1 MNFSTSIAIGSSIVA
16 GIALL
21 TAATVAFKLRK
32 IRADQRVLLGDG
44 NHADLVS
51 VAASLERRISA
62 EESKLIEYSEAA
74 SVRFV
79 TAEQRLSKSV
89 SGVSL
94 LRYDAFDEGSG
105 QQSFSLAIVD
115 ETGTGAIL
123 SSLVRRD
130 TARVYA
136 QTVNRGKA
144 DRSLSPEEQEVLRL
158 AVAGTGEL

>member
-1 MNFSTSIAIGSSIVA
+1 MSFSTSIAIGSSVIA

-21 TAATVAFKLRK
+21 TAGTVALKLRK

-44 NHADLVS
+44 NQADLVS
-51 VAASLERRISA
+51 VAASLDRRISA
-62 EESKLIEYSEAA
+62 EASKLAEYSEAA
-74 SVRFV
+74 SLRFV
-79 TAEQRLSKSV
+79 AAEERLSKSV

-94 LRYDAFDEGSG
+94 MRYDAFDEGSG

-115 ETGTGAIL
+115 ETGTGAVV
-123 SSLVRRD
+123 SSLVRRE

-144 DRSLSPEEQEVLRL
+144 ERSLSPEEQEVLRL
-158 AVAGTGEL
+158 AIAEAGEL

>member
-1 MNFSTSIAIGSSIVA
+1 MNLSTSIAIGSSVIA
-16 GIALL
+16 AIALL
-21 TAATVAFKLRK
+21 TAGTVAFKLRK
-32 IRADQRVLLGDG
+32 IRADQRVLLGND

-62 EESKLIEYSEAA
+62 EESKLVEFSEAA

-79 TAEQRLSKSV
+79 AAEQRLSKSV
-89 SGVSL
+89 SGVYL

-115 ETGTGAIL
+115 ETGTGAVL
-123 SSLVRRD
+123 SSLVRRE

-158 AVAGTGEL
+158 AIAGRREL